1 MMQTLPSH
9 PPLSCKNERKLC
21 NQVSGVLLTYLLL
34 MNLTVIAAMLVE
46 AGLRLIHLGTLG
58 YGLNA
63 ALHRVMQPDS
73 LSCSKAAPVT
83 WWSPAYASCSSS
95 CGRGAP
101 STGTSSAPA
110 GPCPALSFG
119 SFCLYS
125 WPFRFSPPC
134 SPPW

>member
-58 YGLNA
+58 
-63 ALHRVMQPDS
+63 
-73 LSCSKAAPVT
+73 
-83 WWSPAYASCSSS
+83 
-95 CGRGAP
+95 
-101 STGTSSAPA
+101 
-110 GPCPALSFG
+110 SF
-119 SFCLYS
+119 
-125 WPFRFSPPC
+125 
-134 SPPW
+134 

>member
-63 ALHRVMQPDS
+63 ALHRVMQPDYLTQLLQS
-73 LSCSKAAPVT
+73 GTGYLVSVRHPLFVPQEDREVTVYARIESILPVMLE
-83 WWSPAYASCSSS
+83 PVI
-95 CGRGAP
+95 
-101 STGTSSAPA
+101 
-110 GPCPALSFG
+110 
-119 SFCLYS
+119 
-125 WPFRFSPPC
+125 
-134 SPPW
+134 

>member
-63 ALHRVMQPDS
+63 ALHRVMQPDYLTQLLQS
-73 LSCSKAAPVT
+73 GTGYLVVSGLCLLLILLWK
-83 WWSPAYASCSSS
+83 
-95 CGRGAP
+95 GR
-101 STGTSSAPA
+101 
-110 GPCPALSFG
+110 SF
-119 SFCLYS
+119 YRDV
-125 WPFRFSPPC
+125 FRPQESR
-134 SPPW
+134 